1 MKKEPHAF
9 GLREMLGEAANAVL
23 MLRLMAHSNGMSQG
37 DLMISFGRGQL
48 LRLLSSE
55 IFHAVYTTRIS
66 RVGVGV

>member
-1 MKKEPHAF
+1 
-9 GLREMLGEAANAVL
+9 MLGEAANAVL